1 MTIEMVGIVLILL
14 AMGAGLY
21 AMGHV
26 PGSRNW
32 VLGGFAALLGLGGL
46 FVAARSGVYGPV
58 GYYGGLV
65 LFAIGMLIVFFL
77 VKQSFDEAEEHELG
91 PAEAAVPARSS
102 GGPVIEARTTKNL
115 VALALVLVA
124 VGTIAFHFLSP
135 WWWTPIASNWGYVD
149 DTIIITFWIT
159 GVVFIAIVFFMA
171 YCVFGDRHQ
180 KGRRAA
186 YEPENKKLEWWLTG
200 LTTVG
205 VAGMLTPG
213 LFVWDQFVTV
223 PDEAAEFEVL
233 AQQWLFTFR
242 LPGKDGVLGTSDPG
256 EINAENPFGLNPDDP
271 AGQDDVLIDSD
282 ELHLPLG
289 RPVKVLLRS
298 IDVLHDFYV
307 PEFRAKM
314 DMVPGMVT
322 YYWFTPIRTGTFDVL
337 CFELCGVGHYAM
349 RARVVVDEEGAY
361 QAWLAEQPTFAQS
374 LARAGTGA
382 GQDVNPMLSQ
392 SEVDAE
398 KRGFAQ

>member
-14 AMGAGLY
+14 TVGAGLY
-21 AMGHV
+21 AVSHV

-46 FVAARSGVYGPV
+46 FVAARGGVYGPV

-65 LFAIGMLIVFFL
+65 LFALGVLTAFSL
-77 VKQSFDEAEEHELG
+77 VKQSFDDAAKSEQG
-91 PAEAAVPARSS
+91 PDES
-102 GGPVIEARTTKNL
+102 PVVGRPPGSPYAEARTTKNL

-124 VGTIAFHFLSP
+124 VGTVAFHFLSP

-171 YCVFGDRHQ
+171 YCVFRYRHQ
-180 KGRRAA
+180 TGRRAA

-213 LFVWDQFVTV
+213 LFVWDRFVTV

-242 LPGKDGVLGTSDPG
+242 LPGEDGTLGTSDTR
-256 EINAENPFGLNPDDP
+256 EITSENPFGLNPNDP
-271 AGQDDVLIDSD
+271 AGRDDVLIDGD

-289 RPVKVLLRS
+289 RSVKVLLRS

-322 YYWFTPIRTGTFDVL
+322 YYWFTPTRTGTFDVL

-349 RARVVVDEEGAY
+349 RAKVVVDEESAY

-374 LARAGTGA
+374 LARAGSGTGEEI
-382 GQDVNPMLSQ
+382 NPILSQ
-392 SEVDAE
+392 GAVDVDMSGSA
-398 KRGFAQ
+398 R